1 MYVRYSPSSGAFGI
15 NGPVSTQRHRYW
27 YTDNGRLDY
36 VVGMFEKVSDLCN
49 ALHMKLGS
57 LSTSVDAV
65 EVFVCGRGGEY
76 VAAAKKRLCKEAIP
90 SAASLP
96 PRVPGASPLRITYLP
111 PEALSPQGS
120 RRHPLT
126 SRMVGD
132 AGLAADTSICACDA
146 GGATESL
153 SDTVAAAFRG
163 STMAAGRA
171 AKNNFYGRQHKVP
184 LDYAAPRIARILES
198 VGDALERHHPKTIAV
213 GDTPQWVVVDIPLPL
228 DDGESKRPRGI
239 TIPAVS
245 KSGADSVEA
254 VKAHL
259 HRHLAP
265 AAAVADLDI
274 LLRPP
279 AFRVDAADELDRP
292 MAFTGVCG
300 GDTQPAEHL
309 GALRAGAAAKCGTQ
323 GSRWCWTSRRGCRRH
338 RKNMA
343 LPDRRG
349 EEAQESHREAR
360 ARATAIQGRGP
371 EVTSEQR

>member
-1 MYVRYSPSSGAFGI
+1 MYVRYSPSNGAFGI
-15 NGPVSTQRHRYW
+15 NGPASTQRHRYW

-36 VVGMFEKVSDLCN
+36 VVGMFEKVSDLCD

-65 EVFVCGRGGEY
+65 EVFVRGRNGEY

-132 AGLAADTSICACDA
+132 AGLAADTSISASHA

-265 AAAVADLDI
+265 AAAVPISIFFFDRQLFEWTPLTNSTVRWHSPVFVVETRSQRSISARFVPA
-274 LLRPP
+274 RPP
-279 AFRVDAADELDRP
+279 NAVHKAPGGAGHLAEVAEGIEKIWRCRTDAEKKHKSRIVKLVREL
-292 MAFTGVCG
+292 
-300 GDTQPAEHL
+300 QLSKAEV
-309 GALRAGAAAKCGTQ
+309 
-323 GSRWCWTSRRGCRRH
+323 
-338 RKNMA
+338 RK
-343 LPDRRG
+343 
-349 EEAQESHREAR
+349 
-360 ARATAIQGRGP
+360 
-371 EVTSEQR
+371 